1 MDVISPLPV
10 RLIARLD
17 VKGPNVVKGI
27 QLEGLRI
34 VGEPATMARKYYRDG
49 IDEVLFVDTV
59 ASLYQRSSILDV
71 VRATAADVFVPIT
84 VGGGIRTL
92 DDVVAALR
100 SGADKVS
107 VNTAAI
113 ARPRFLEEVART
125 FGSQCIVLSVEAKRR
140 RSGRGWEAL
149 TDNGRERT
157 DVDVLDWVAEG
168 ERLGA
173 GEILVTSVDQEGSAR
188 GMDLELLSAV
198 HDRVKIPVIGSG
210 GVGSANDVAQ
220 VFLRGAAEAVACAHV
235 LHYELTDVAGIKDH
249 LARNDILVRPNPRV
263 ERSRSPPTSTD

>member
-1 MDVISPLPV
+1 MTSRPPV

-34 VGEPATMARKYYRDG
+34 VGDPAALARKYYRDG
-49 IDEVLFVDTV
+49 IDELLFLDIV
-59 ASLYQRSSILDV
+59 ASLYQRNNILDV
-71 VRATAADVFVPIT
+71 VRATASEAFVPIT
-84 VGGGIRTL
+84 VGGGIRTI

-100 SGADKVS
+100 SGADKVA

-113 ARPRFLEEVART
+113 ARPQFLEEVART

-140 RSGRGWEAL
+140 RDGRGWEAL

-157 DVDVLDWVAEG
+157 GVDVLSWVAEG

-173 GEILVTSVDQEGSAR
+173 GELLVTSIDQEGSAK
-188 GMDLELLSAV
+188 GMDLELLSAI
-198 HDRVKIPVIGSG
+198 HARVRIPVIASG
-210 GVGSANDVAQ
+210 GAGSPADVGDVFAG
-220 VFLRGAAEAVACAHV
+220 GAAEAVACAHIF
-235 LHYELTDVAGIKDH
+235 HYGLSDVASVKDH
-249 LARNDILVRPNPRV
+249 LRHRGVTVRPSPAPRN
-263 ERSRSPPTSTD
+263 

>member
-1 MDVISPLPV
+1 
-10 RLIARLD
+10 
-17 VKGPNVVKGI
+17 
-27 QLEGLRI
+27 
-34 VGEPATMARKYYRDG
+34 MARKYYRDG
-49 IDEVLFVDTV
+49 IDEIIFVDIV
-59 ASLYQRSSILDV
+59 ASLYQRNNILEV

-113 ARPRFLEEVART
+113 ARPGFLKEAAEA
-125 FGSQCIVLSVEAKRR
+125 FGSQCVVLSVEAKRR
-140 RSGRGWEAL
+140 RNGRGWEAL

-173 GEILVTSVDQEGSAR
+173 GELLVTSIDQEGSAK
-188 GMDLELLSAV
+188 GMDLDLLVAI
-198 HDRVKIPVIGSG
+198 HDRVSIPVIASG
-210 GVGSANDVAQ
+210 GAGSPDDVAQ
-220 VFLRGAAEAVACAHV
+220 VFARGAAEAVACAHV
-235 LHYELTDVAGIKDH
+235 LHYGLAEVPDIKAYLTG
-249 LARNDILVRPNPRV
+249 RDIVVRP
-263 ERSRSPPTSTD
+263 SPAF

>member
-1 MDVISPLPV
+1 MARPPV

-34 VGEPATMARKYYRDG
+34 VGDPAALARKYYRAG
-49 IDEVLFVDTV
+49 IDELLFLDIV
-59 ASLYQRSSILDV
+59 ASLYQRNNILDV
-71 VRATAADVFVPIT
+71 VRATASEVFVPIT
-84 VGGGIRTL
+84 VGGGIRSV

-100 SGADKVS
+100 SGADKVA

-113 ARPRFLEEVART
+113 ARPQFLGEVART

-140 RSGRGWEAL
+140 RDGRGWEAL

-157 DVDVLDWVAEG
+157 GVDVLSWVAEG

-173 GEILVTSVDQEGSAR
+173 GEVLVTSIDQEGSAK
-188 GMDLELLSAV
+188 GMDLELLSAI
-198 HDRVKIPVIGSG
+198 HERVRIPVIASG
-210 GVGSANDVAQ
+210 GAGSPADVER
-220 VFLRGAAEAVACAHV
+220 VFSQGAAEAVACAHI
-235 LHYELTDVAGIKDH
+235 LHYGLFDVATIKDH
-249 LARNDILVRPNPRV
+249 L
-263 ERSRSPPTSTD
+263 RSRGIAIRPGGAQREAAAPSRAAS

>member
-1 MDVISPLPV
+1 MISRPPV

-17 VKGPNVVKGI
+17 VKGASVVKGI

-34 VGEPATMARKYYRDG
+34 VGDPAAMARKYYRGG
-49 IDEVLFVDTV
+49 IDEILFMDIV
-59 ASLYQRSSILDV
+59 ASLYQRNNILDV

-92 DDVVAALR
+92 DDVVSALR

-113 ARPRFLEEVART
+113 ARPQFIREASLT
-125 FGSQCIVLSVEAKRR
+125 FGSQCVVLSVEAKRR
-140 RSGRGWEAL
+140 RNGHGWEAF

-157 DVDVLDWVAEG
+157 DVDVLKWIVEG

-173 GEILVTSVDQEGSAR
+173 GELLITSVDREGSAT
-188 GMDLELLSAV
+188 GMDLELLAAV
-198 HDRVKIPVIGSG
+198 HERVKIPVIASG
-210 GVGSANDVAQ
+210 GVGSPGDVAQ
-220 VFLRGAAEAVACAHV
+220 VFLNGTAEAVACAHV
-235 LHYELTDVAGIKDH
+235 LHYEVNDVAGIKAR
-249 LARNDILVRPNPRV
+249 LASVGIAIRPDAPSTTQG
-263 ERSRSPPTSTD
+263 RSSLSS